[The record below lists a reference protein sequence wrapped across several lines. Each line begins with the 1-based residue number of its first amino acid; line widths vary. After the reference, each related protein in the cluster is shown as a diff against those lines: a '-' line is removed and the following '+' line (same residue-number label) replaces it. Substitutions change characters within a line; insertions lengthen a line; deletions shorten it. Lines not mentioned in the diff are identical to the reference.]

1 MFQPCRKGRAAINE
15 DYHQELI
22 KAVDSLQRAMGE
34 SIFKAKKLKEL
45 SDIDSKI
52 KLNFGNELDKLV
64 KTLQEIT
71 FLYRHNIADKIK
83 DTSQK

>member
-1 MFQPCRKGRAAINE
+1 MSE

-22 KAVDSLQRAMGE
+22 KAIDSLQRTMGE

-45 SDIDSKI
+45 SEKDSKI
-52 KLNFGNELDKLV
+52 EFSFVNKLDKLV

-71 FLYRHNIADKIK
+71 FLFRHNIVDKIK